1 MEKTFSL
8 SLSSLS
14 LEERTDAPY
23 EPPQRASL
31 LLAQNQTDTAGV
43 WTLLT
48 ARTDRALAD
57 EMARLANPML
67 WSQVAGRAVALEPR
81 EMKLQVEPINDYR
94 FVQTQPLSLRNMRL
108 VAANWMSANIIQY
121 AILMLAGCM
130 FLGVATYLL
139 LNRLGRRP

>member
-1 MEKTFSL
+1 M
-8 SLSSLS
+8 
-14 LEERTDAPY
+14 
-23 EPPQRASL
+23 
-31 LLAQNQTDTAGV
+31 
-43 WTLLT
+43 T

-121 AILMLAGCM
+121 ALLMLACCT